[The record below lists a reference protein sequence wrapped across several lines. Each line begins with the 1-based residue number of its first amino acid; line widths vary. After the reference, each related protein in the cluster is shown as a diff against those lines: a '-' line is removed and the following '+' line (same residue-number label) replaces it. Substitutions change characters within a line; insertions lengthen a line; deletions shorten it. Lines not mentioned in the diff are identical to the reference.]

1 MSLARA
7 LVVVLLVLQAS
18 LGLAAEAP
26 SINPRPV
33 SQAERAAVEFLV
45 RYLEGDREAVWNA
58 IEPGSPLH
66 AMGRDAAMREIEA
79 RLGPPVGSE
88 WELRTV
94 VPSLADRVAVFGVS
108 YPSGLDD
115 TVSIELSPSRAIRRL
130 TVFAEPSPF
139 ADPAMLQDRVTEEKK
154 PEAVGDSSRAIFILG
169 LVGLL
174 VGLSAPLI
182 RLGSRRF
189 AAAALFAGL
198 ALFAGAFAWEAR
210 SKPAAQQTVSQAKA
224 AAVPAPVRLGALAA
238 MRQMMAT
245 SNSADAVA
253 AFQQLPQGEVREI
266 AQLWRAQADL
276 NAMRFA
282 ETEATLKR
290 FPRGSAVPLVE
301 LLRARLAIARSREA
315 DAAVAY
321 EHVTGLGP
329 GHDGI
334 WGEAANAFWTGGYSD
349 MAKAYLHRMAR
360 IGSREAGV
368 YYVLAQFAVVDNK
381 QDRASECFRTGWQL
395 APVERAAVLSEPM
408 LWTVLHRQE
417 LYPLV
422 ALNTARESAVI
433 PRNLAVS
440 PLALAATTTASTSG
454 DRLFLKTSDALLRV
468 PMGSPLAPIG
478 TPAVAP
484 DVLERDEEM
493 RAASD
498 LDALMQSASTAA
510 ALTQPVLRRR
520 IEAAASHLAR
530 KNDWTS
536 VAKITES
543 FQASSQNVPVDLMLL
558 RAVALRRLRRDVE
571 ARTLLTA
578 LADGP
583 VVKRRSDPQTLVT
596 LAEMVASL
604 DQFDAAIK
612 LYERADKG
620 ASLDYVDDRIRQ
632 ISTQKRLHAKYST
645 HTTEHFDIRFP
656 EETVPWRAEK
666 VGIILEAELKRL
678 QKWISIRDFRKTEVQ
693 LLPWQEFQSTFAMTE
708 NMSGLYDG
716 RIRVPLAD
724 IPYLPAE
731 AVAILTHELAHAMI
745 AQATDDRA
753 PHWFQEGL
761 AQRVEM
767 LPYRANSGVMYE
779 DSRYLSTAS
788 VDGVLRGYPDL
799 QLIEQAYLESH
810 SIIQY
815 VDARYGTRAIHG
827 MIEQYR
833 AGADTEGAI
842 ANACGRPLEAFDREF
857 LQWSRTD
864 APPVWTATVISYD
877 GEKAPIR
884 LSNPAPETDTTT
896 RKKPVIP
903 ESLKRGAFNKRTK
916 GGN

>member
-1 MSLARA
+1 MSLARVA
-7 LVVVLLVLQAS
+7 LFVLLVLQTS
-18 LGLAAEAP
+18 LGLAADAP
-26 SINPRPV
+26 PINPRQV

-45 RYLEGDREAVWNA
+45 RYLEGDRDAVWNA

-66 AMGRDAAMREIEA
+66 ALGRDAAMREIEA
-79 RLGPPVGSE
+79 RLGPPLGAE
-88 WELRTV
+88 WDLRTV

-115 TVSIELSPSRAIRRL
+115 TVSIELSPSRAIRRV

-139 ADPAMLQDRVTEEKK
+139 ADPAMLHDSVLEEKK
-154 PEAVGDSSRAIFILG
+154 SEAVSDSSRAIFILG

-174 VGLSAPLI
+174 IGLSAPLI
-182 RLGSRRF
+182 RLGSRLF

-198 ALFAGAFAWEAR
+198 AMFAGAFTWEAL
-210 SKPAAQQTVSQAKA
+210 STAAPQTVLQAEP
-224 AAVPAPVRLGALAA
+224 AAVPAPVRLGALAT
-238 MRQMMAT
+238 MRRMMAT

-253 AFQQLPQGEVREI
+253 AFQQLPQGEARAI

-290 FPRGSAVPLVE
+290 FPQGSAVPLVE

-321 EHVTGLGP
+321 EHVTALGP

-349 MAKAYLHRMAR
+349 MAKAYLQRMAR
-360 IGSREAGV
+360 IGSRDAGV
-368 YYVLAQFAVVDNK
+368 YYVLAQFAVIDGK
-381 QDRASECFRTGWQL
+381 QDRASECFRAGWQL

-433 PRNLAVS
+433 PRNLAGS
-440 PLALAATTTASTSG
+440 PIALRATTTASTSG
-454 DRLFLKTSDALLRV
+454 DQLFLKTSDALLRV

-520 IEAAASHLAR
+520 IEAAASYLAR
-530 KNDWTS
+530 KNDWMS

-543 FQASSQNVPVDLMLL
+543 FRASSQNVPVDLMLL

-596 LAEMVASL
+596 LAEMVAAL

-632 ISTQKRLHAKYST
+632 ISTQKRLHARYNTHST
-645 HTTEHFDIRFP
+645 DHFDIRFP

-678 QKWISIRDFRKTEVQ
+678 EKWIPIRDFRKTEVQ

-815 VDARYGTRAIHG
+815 IDARYGTRAIHR

-842 ANACGRPLEAFDREF
+842 ASACVRPLEAFDREF

-903 ESLKRGAFNKRTK
+903 DSLKRGAFNKRTK